1 MLEEQGLY
9 IDVTSRCIWVDGIQ
23 RPYKLSKSECKL
35 LLYLAARDGGICSR
49 EETVLA
55 VYESNYHGKIDD
67 GRLDAMVAHIRKKIG
82 DEPRSPRFLR
92 TVHGVGHRLD
102 GYNGN
107 TR

>member
-1 MLEEQGLY
+1 MPEEQGLY

-35 LLYLAARDGGICSR
+35 LRYLATREGEICSR
-49 EETVLA
+49 EETVFA
-55 VYESNYHGKIDD
+55 VYESIYQGKIDD
-67 GRLDAMVAHIRKKIG
+67 GRLDAMVERIRKKIE

-92 TVHGVGHRLD
+92 TVHRLGHRLD

-107 TR
+107 VR

>member
-1 MLEEQGLY
+1 MPEEQGLY

-35 LLYLAARDGGICSR
+35 LIYLATRDGEICSR

-55 VYESNYHGKIDD
+55 VYQSIYQGKFDD

-82 DEPRSPRFLR
+82 DESRSPRFLR
-92 TVHGVGHRLD
+92 TVHRLGHRLD

-107 TR
+107 AR